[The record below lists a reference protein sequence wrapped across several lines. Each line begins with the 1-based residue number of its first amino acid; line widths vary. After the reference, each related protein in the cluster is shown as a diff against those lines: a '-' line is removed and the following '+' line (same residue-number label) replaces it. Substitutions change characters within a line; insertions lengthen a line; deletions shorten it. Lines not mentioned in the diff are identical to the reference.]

1 MNATASAAE
10 GLSSVNGTVKGLVTG
25 AVNATAKALPLD
37 GTAGAIGRA
46 DSLFSWGGYFQAL
59 AVLFCIVALLWLAL
73 WYLKRKG
80 GFKILTMQGDLSLE
94 SRMALGPKK
103 SLIVV
108 RFLNKRVL
116 LGVTDQQITMLTE
129 LPTDD
134 DEPSSHSAQAAAF
147 KAHLDRAADA
157 KTPEQPD

>member
-1 MNATASAAE
+1 MNATLSAAGGLASA
-10 GLSSVNGTVKGLVTG
+10 NGTVRVLVSD
-25 AVNATAKALPLD
+25 AVNATVKAAPLD
-37 GTAGAIGRA
+37 GALNTLGRP

-59 AVLFCIVALLWLAL
+59 AVLFLIVAALWVAL

-80 GFKILTMQGDLSLE
+80 GFKILTMQGDLALE

-103 SLIVV
+103 ALIVV

-134 DEPSSHSAQAAAF
+134 EPSSQPAPAAAF
-147 KAHLDRAADA
+147 KEHLERARHSGSDG
-157 KTPEQPD
+157 

>member
-1 MNATASAAE
+1 MNATLSAAAE
-10 GLSSVNGTVKGLVTG
+10 GLASVNGTVRGLVSG
-25 AVNATAKALPLD
+25 SANMTAKAPPLD
-37 GTAGAIGRA
+37 GAVSSLGRT

-59 AVLFCIVALLWLAL
+59 AVLFLIVGLLWLVL
-73 WYLKRKG
+73 WYVKRKG
-80 GFKILTMQGDLSLE
+80 GFKILTMQGDLTLE

-134 DEPSSHSAQAAAF
+134 EPTQHTAKASAFKVHLDTAAAETP
-147 KAHLDRAADA
+147 DPAD
-157 KTPEQPD
+157 